1 MSCPHLI
8 VDIFIVLHRLQCR
21 PPTNQGN
28 DYHMRHLPSHPLMY
42 LPISPSV
49 TPTTALPSTAAPSS
63 NYPSLSPSSVFIIST
78 IAGTGTSSFS
88 GDNGQATAATLYY
101 PGGVGV
107 DASGTYFSLN
117 QHTRRQRNSYSLL
130 GNVYIA
136 DTSNQRVRKVTAS
149 TGIITTFAGTGSQSY
164 SGDGGQ
170 ATAATFNSPN
180 DIATDSSG
188 TAFTHAANTT
198 LFTVYS
204 PRQHVYCRG
213 IQPLC
218 PQGDDLHRDY
228 HHRRWNRFSRVQWR
242 WRPSYVSDTL

>member
-1 MSCPHLI
+1 M
-8 VDIFIVLHRLQCR
+8 LHRLQCH

-28 DYHMRHLPSHPLMY
+28 DYYMHHLHSHSLMY
-42 LPISPSV
+42 LSISPSV
-49 TPTTALPSTAAPSS
+49 TPSTASPSTATPSS

-78 IAGTGTSSFS
+78 IAGTGASSFS

-101 PGGVGV
+101 PSGVGV
-107 DASGTYFSLN
+107 DVSGTYFSLH
-117 QHTRRQRNSYSLL
+117 QHTRRQHNSYYLL

-188 TAFTHAANTT
+188 TAFTHAADTT

-204 PRQHVYCRG
+204 PR
-213 IQPLC
+213 
-218 PQGDDLHRDY
+218 
-228 HHRRWNRFSRVQWR
+228 
-242 WRPSYVSDTL
+242 